1 MYRYDSSGL
10 IEPAQPAPLHLEQ
23 NQNTFS
29 HHCSQVGKKKKQQS
43 GLWTEESKLPLGN
56 RSVPTQS
63 SKIAA
68 HQLFCSCGWCA
79 SSHLVDTR

>member
-1 MYRYDSSGL
+1 MCRYDSSGL
-10 IEPAQPAPLHLEQ
+10 IEPAQPAPLHLDQ

-29 HHCSQVGKKKKQQS
+29 HHCSQVEKKKQS